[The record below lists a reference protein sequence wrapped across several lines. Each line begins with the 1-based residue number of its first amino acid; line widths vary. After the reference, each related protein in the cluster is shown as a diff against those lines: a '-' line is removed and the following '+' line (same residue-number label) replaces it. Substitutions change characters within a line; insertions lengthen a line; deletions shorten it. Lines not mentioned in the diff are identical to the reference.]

1 MGVGTNRDVARFCPF
16 AIEAFPA
23 IHNFSSC
30 LLDFFLVVALGGAGL
45 TIQMAWNARLRR
57 STGSPVLTTLI
68 SLFVSLLSLALLWAV
83 GVTNRGSILAFGA
96 LPKWAWFG
104 GVFAAYYLM
113 ASLIAIPKLGAASVF
128 SLVIA
133 GQMVAS
139 LILDSTGAFGVS
151 QIPLSAS
158 RVLGTALMLIG
169 VILLQKQ

>member
-1 MGVGTNRDVARFCPF
+1 MFTRF
-16 AIEAFPA
+16 
-23 IHNFSSC
+23 
-30 LLDFFLVVALGGAGL
+30 LFFLMVALGGAGL

-57 STGSPVLTTLI
+57 STGSPILTTLI

-83 GVTNRGSILAFGA
+83 GVTNRGSIPAFDS